1 LTLCQL
7 PESIPCQQTEEQF
20 VNIGERPMVMTKRI
34 IYTIV
39 GLLVVIGILAGIKAL
54 QIGKMIVH
62 GEQYVPAP
70 QPVNT
75 AVVQGESW
83 QSLLTSVGSLE
94 AVQGVMVTA
103 ELSGKVVHIA
113 FEPGTM
119 VQAGDLLVQQDT
131 SSEKAQLRG
140 AQASLDL
147 AKVNLERFSKL
158 LTDETIAQSQYDN
171 AAAQFKEARAQVDNL
186 RAIIAKK
193 TIRAPFA
200 GRLGIRLVNLGQ
212 TLNEGDQIVSLQSLD
227 PIFVNFSLPQ
237 QQLSQIQLGL
247 RVQLTT
253 DVLPGEIVEGKIT
266 AINSQVDSSTRNIG
280 VQATVANSQE
290 HLRPGM
296 FVKVAVVLPVQD
308 KVLAI
313 PATAIL
319 YAPYGDSV
327 FVVEEKK
334 SEKDDQAGKVVRQQF
349 VRLGD
354 HRGDFVSVVSGLKEG
369 ETVVS
374 TGAFKLRNGQAV
386 VVDNAVAP
394 EFELTPKPE
403 ES

>member
-1 LTLCQL
+1 M
-7 PESIPCQQTEEQF
+7 S
-20 VNIGERPMVMTKRI
+20 MTKRI
-34 IYTIV
+34 IYTIG
-39 GLLVVIGILAGIKAL
+39 GLLVLIGVLAGIKAL

-62 GEQYVPAP
+62 GEQYVPPP

-158 LTDETIAQSQYDN
+158 LTDGAIAQSQYDD
-171 AAAQFKEARAQVDNL
+171 AAAKFKENAAQVDNI

-212 TLNEGDQIVSLQSLD
+212 TLNEGDEIVSLQSLD
-227 PIFVNFSLPQ
+227 PIFANFSLPQ

-247 RVQLTT
+247 RVQVTT
-253 DVLPGEIVEGKIT
+253 DALPGQIIEGEVT
-266 AINSQVDSSTRNIG
+266 AINPQVDSSTRNLKI
-280 VQATVANSQE
+280 QATVANSQE

-296 FVKVAVVLPVQD
+296 FVKVAVVLPVEE

-334 SEKDDQAGKVVRQQF
+334 SEKDDQAGKIVRQQF

-394 EFELTPKPE
+394 EFKLTPKPE